1 MKISHIYIG
10 LHIIINSMKYFELD
24 NYDIGSSKRHSTLT
38 SLIFIL
44 KCFTKPYLVEIQ
56 MIISAKVVLGLFWSP
71 V

>member
-1 MKISHIYIG
+1 MKISDVYIG
-10 LHIIINSMKYFELD
+10 LYIIINSMKYFELD

-44 KCFTKPYLVEIQ
+44 KCFTKPSLIET
-56 MIISAKVVLGLFWSP
+56 KVVFGLFWSP